1 MNLNLGHKNQIKT
14 QIEIAICLLGSSR
27 TDGYGNG
34 RITHQQR
41 DFIAQTITD
50 LLEKTIHNLDQKV
63 TSIIPKNS
71 TFINPPDEP

>member
-1 MNLNLGHKNQIKT
+1 MEIQLIKT

-41 DFIAQTITD
+41 DFIAQTITN
-50 LLEKTIHNLDQKV
+50 LLEQTIHNLDQKV
-63 TSIIPKNS
+63 NLIIPKKS
-71 TFINPPDEP
+71 TLINPPDEP